1 MTRCAALGAPPLGL
15 SVSVVVPDTM
25 RMETHNLTDQFLIA
39 MPALRDPN
47 FEQTV
52 TLICQHNK
60 DGALGIVIN
69 RTIDLTV
76 GEVLT
81 QMDLSSD
88 RCDGAQAPVHYGGP
102 VQSERGFILHRD
114 LGNWQSTLA
123 INKEIG
129 LTTSR
134 DILEAMAANQ
144 GPKQSLVALGYAG
157 WGSGQ
162 LEYELGENAWLSGPA
177 DYDVVFSM
185 PVGDRWHAAAK
196 LLGVDLHVLSP
207 ETGHA

>member
-1 MTRCAALGAPPLGL
+1 
-15 SVSVVVPDTM
+15 
-25 RMETHNLTDQFLIA
+25 MEKSSLNDQFLIA

-52 TLICQHNK
+52 TLICQHNQ

-69 RTIDLTV
+69 RTINLTV
-76 GEVLT
+76 GEVLA
-81 QMDLSSD
+81 QMDLPSEYFND
-88 RCDGAQAPVHYGGP
+88 ADTPVHYGGP

-114 LGNWQSTLA
+114 IGNWQSTLA
-123 INKEIG
+123 INEEIG

-134 DILEAMAANQ
+134 DILEAMAANE
-144 GPKQSLVALGYAG
+144 GPKHSLLALGYAG

-177 DYDVVFSM
+177 DYDVIFST